1 MNLIIT
7 CARHLEPETTDEL
20 SAVLAQFGD
29 ENPEISRTSM
39 SGILTAKT
47 KLVPFEVIK
56 NIREKIVDE
65 PWSIRYCLRIIPI
78 EQVVDTNLEE
88 ISTQVFSLMKKVN
101 EKESYRITIEKRNSD
116 ISSTEIISK
125 IADSI
130 TNKVSLEKPDWIALI
145 EILGNK
151 TGVSVLKS
159 DDIFSLEISK
169 RELLE

>member
-39 SGILTAKT
+39 SGVLTAKT

-101 EKESYRITIEKRNSD
+101 EKESYRITIEKRKSD
-116 ISSTEIISK
+116 ISSAEIISK
-125 IADSI
+125 IADNI

>member
-39 SGILTAKT
+39 SGVLTAKT

-125 IADSI
+125 IADNI

-159 DDIFSLEISK
+159 DDVFSLEISK

>member
-56 NIREKIVDE
+56 NIREKIEDE

-130 TNKVSLEKPDWIALI
+130 TNKVSLEKPDWIVLV

>member
-1 MNLIIT
+1 LNLIIT

-39 SGILTAKT
+39 SGVLTVKT

-78 EQVVDTNLEE
+78 EQVIDTNLEE

-116 ISSTEIISK
+116 ISSAEIISK
-125 IADSI
+125 IADNI

-169 RELLE
+169 RGLLE

>member
-1 MNLIIT
+1 
-7 CARHLEPETTDEL
+7 
-20 SAVLAQFGD
+20 
-29 ENPEISRTSM
+29 
-39 SGILTAKT
+39 
-47 KLVPFEVIK
+47 
-56 NIREKIVDE
+56 
-65 PWSIRYCLRIIPI
+65 
-78 EQVVDTNLEE
+78 
-88 ISTQVFSLMKKVN
+88 MKKVN

-125 IADSI
+125 IADNI
-130 TNKVSLEKPDWIALI
+130 TNKVSLEKPDWIVLI

>member
-39 SGILTAKT
+39 SGVLTAKT

-116 ISSTEIISK
+116 ISSAEIISK
-125 IADSI
+125 IADNI

>member
-1 MNLIIT
+1 LNLIIT

-39 SGILTAKT
+39 SGVLTAKT

-56 NIREKIVDE
+56 NIREKIGDE

-88 ISTQVFSLMKKVN
+88 ISTQVFLLMKKVN

-125 IADSI
+125 IADNI

>member
-1 MNLIIT
+1 LNLIIT

-20 SAVLAQFGD
+20 STVLAQFGD

-39 SGILTAKT
+39 SGVLTAKT

-78 EQVVDTNLEE
+78 EQVVDTNLED

-125 IADSI
+125 IADNI

-159 DDIFSLEISK
+159 DDVFSLEISK

>member
-39 SGILTAKT
+39 SGVLTVKT

-116 ISSTEIISK
+116 ISSAEIISK
-125 IADSI
+125 IADNI

>member
-1 MNLIIT
+1 LNLIIT

-39 SGILTAKT
+39 SGVLTAKT

-56 NIREKIVDE
+56 NIRKKIVDE

-78 EQVVDTNLEE
+78 EKVVDTNLEE

-125 IADSI
+125 IADNI

>member
-1 MNLIIT
+1 
-7 CARHLEPETTDEL
+7 LEPETTDEL

-39 SGILTAKT
+39 SGVLTAKT

-56 NIREKIVDE
+56 NIREKIVDD

-116 ISSTEIISK
+116 ISSAEIISK
-125 IADSI
+125 IADNI
-130 TNKVSLEKPDWIALI
+130 TNQVSLEKPDWIALI

>member
-1 MNLIIT
+1 LNLIIT

-39 SGILTAKT
+39 SGVLTVKT

-78 EQVVDTNLEE
+78 EQVIDTNLEE

-116 ISSTEIISK
+116 ISSAEIISK
-125 IADSI
+125 IADNI

>member
-39 SGILTAKT
+39 SGVLIAKT

-116 ISSTEIISK
+116 ISSAEIISK
-125 IADSI
+125 IADNI

-169 RELLE
+169 RELF

>member
-39 SGILTAKT
+39 SGVLTAKT

-88 ISTQVFSLMKKVN
+88 ISTKVFSLMKKVN

-116 ISSTEIISK
+116 ISSAEIISK
-125 IADSI
+125 IADNI

>member
-39 SGILTAKT
+39 SGVLTAKT

-78 EQVVDTNLEE
+78 EQVVDTNLED

-125 IADSI
+125 IADNI

>member
-39 SGILTAKT
+39 SGVLTAKT
-47 KLVPFEVIK
+47 KLAPFEVIK

-116 ISSTEIISK
+116 ISSAEIISK
-125 IADSI
+125 IADNI

>member
-1 MNLIIT
+1 LNLIIT

-20 SAVLAQFGD
+20 STVLAQFGD

-39 SGILTAKT
+39 SGVLTAKT

-78 EQVVDTNLEE
+78 EQVVDTNLED

-125 IADSI
+125 IADNI

>member
-1 MNLIIT
+1 
-7 CARHLEPETTDEL
+7 LEPETTDEL

-56 NIREKIVDE
+56 NIRGKMLDE

-116 ISSTEIISK
+116 ISSAEIISK
-125 IADSI
+125 IADNI
-130 TNKVSLEKPDWIALI
+130 TNKVSLEKPDWIVLI
-145 EILGNK
+145 EILDNK

>member
-125 IADSI
+125 IADNI
-130 TNKVSLEKPDWIALI
+130 TNKVSLEKPDWIVLI

>member
-1 MNLIIT
+1 LNLIIT

-39 SGILTAKT
+39 SGVLTAKT

-116 ISSTEIISK
+116 ISSAEIISK
-125 IADSI
+125 IADNI

-159 DDIFSLEISK
+159 DDVFSLEISK
-169 RELLE
+169 RELF

>member
-39 SGILTAKT
+39 SGVLTAKT

-56 NIREKIVDE
+56 KIREKIVDE

-116 ISSTEIISK
+116 ISSAEIISK
-125 IADSI
+125 IADNI

>member
-39 SGILTAKT
+39 SGVLTAKT

-116 ISSTEIISK
+116 ISSAEIISK
-125 IADSI
+125 IADNI

-159 DDIFSLEISK
+159 DDVFSLEISK
-169 RELLE
+169 RELF

>member
-20 SAVLAQFGD
+20 RAVLAQFGD
-29 ENPEISRTSM
+29 ENPEIFRTSM

-125 IADSI
+125 IADNI

>member
-1 MNLIIT
+1 LNLIIT

-39 SGILTAKT
+39 SGVLTAKT

-125 IADSI
+125 IADNI

-151 TGVSVLKS
+151 TCVSVLKS

>member
-39 SGILTAKT
+39 SGVLTAKT

-125 IADSI
+125 IADNI

>member
-1 MNLIIT
+1 LNLIIT

-47 KLVPFEVIK
+47 KLVPFKVIK